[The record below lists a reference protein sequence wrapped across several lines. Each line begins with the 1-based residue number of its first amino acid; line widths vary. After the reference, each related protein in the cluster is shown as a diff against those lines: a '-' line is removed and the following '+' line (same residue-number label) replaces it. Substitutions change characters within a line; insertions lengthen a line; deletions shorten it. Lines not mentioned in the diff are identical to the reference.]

1 MAIWDGLIT
10 REEQEVYR
18 KAGYGRPRGFGARP
32 ALLVVDVEYN
42 FTGEAPEPVLDAV
55 DKFKDSCGTYA
66 WEAIPSIRRLLDA
79 ARQARVPVFFT
90 HGLPKGS
97 PADGGAVGRGT
108 TIVEELK
115 PRPGEVVIAKAMPSA
130 FFGTPLAGY
139 LVGERVDTVIVTGC
153 TTSGCVRA
161 TVVDSYSYRFRTIVP
176 VEAVFDRAETPH
188 RVNLFDM
195 AMKYADVLPVGEV
208 EAWLTA
214 QADREL
220 VRSGSGSAAIG
231 G

>member
-1 MAIWDGLIT
+1 MWDGLIT
-10 REEQEVYR
+10 PEEREVYR
-18 KAGYGRPRGFGARP
+18 KAGYGRPRGFGAKA

-42 FTGEAPEPVLDAV
+42 FTGEVPEPVLDAV
-55 DKFKDSCGTYA
+55 EKYKDSCGTYA
-66 WEAIPSIRRLLDA
+66 WAAIPYLRRLLDA
-79 ARQARVPVFFT
+79 ARRVRAPVFFT
-90 HGLPKGS
+90 HGIPKGS
-97 PADGGAVGRGT
+97 AADGGTADRGT
-108 TIVEELK
+108 TIVEALK
-115 PRPGEVVIAKAMPSA
+115 PEPGEVVIAKAMPSA

-208 EAWLTA
+208 EAWLRG

-220 VRSGSGSAAIG
+220 IRSGSGAAAIG

>member
-1 MAIWDGLIT
+1 VAIWDGLIAP
-10 REEQEVYR
+10 EELEVYR
-18 KAGYGRPRGFGARP
+18 KAGYGRPRGFGDRP

-42 FTGEAPEPVLDAV
+42 FTGDFPEPVLDAI

-66 WEAIPSIRRLLDA
+66 WAALPWIRRLLEA
-79 ARQARVPVFFT
+79 ARRARAPVFFT

-97 PADGGAVGRGT
+97 AGGHTVDRGT
-108 TIVEELK
+108 SIVEDLK
-115 PRPGEVVIAKAMPSA
+115 PEPGEVVIAKAGPSA

-139 LVGERVDTVIVTGC
+139 LVEKQIDTVIVTGC

-176 VEAVFDRAETPH
+176 AEAVFDRAETPH

-195 AMKYADVLPVGEV
+195 AMKYADVLPVREV
-208 EAWLTA
+208 EARLA
-214 QADREL
+214 GERA
-220 VRSGSGSAAIG
+220 G
-231 G
+231 